1 MRSEY
6 SPEIMEAR
14 CEKLLKWMS
23 FNINKIDD
31 SLKDADW
38 LLNSV
43 KIEEEADSTSLIMA
57 RMVKIK
63 HHLFEYLKKQREEYI
78 QMRHNAPIARQR
90 AEEWM
95 LLVRPGDM
103 LRIKP
108 CWNALESDGGDHI
121 NMPTKILNV
130 CLSDKGK
137 SGVMYR
143 VQKKNGNVIELDANF
158 FFPGPSSVISFPELR
173 EGRGLKPL
181 ADRPKTIRNKTLR
194 LVKK

>member
-1 MRSEY
+1 MRSES

-14 CEKLLKWMS
+14 CEELLKWMS
-23 FNINKIDD
+23 ININKIDD
-31 SLKDADW
+31 SLTDADW

-43 KIEEEADSTSLIMA
+43 KIKDEADSGLFMA

-63 HHLFEYLKKQREEYI
+63 NHLFEYLKMQKEEYI

-90 AEEWM
+90 AAEWM

-108 CWNALESDGGDHI
+108 HWNAGESDDGDHI
-121 NMPTKILNV
+121 NIPTKILNV
-130 CLSDKGK
+130 RLSGTGQ
-137 SGVMYR
+137 SGVRYR
-143 VQKKNGNVIELDANF
+143 VKKKDGNVIDLDASF
-158 FFPGPSSVISFPELR
+158 FRPSLSSVISFPELR

-181 ADRPKTIRNKTLR
+181 ADRPKTIRNKALR